1 MKKLLIGIL
10 ACVGTTFAVQA
21 QKQEEAP
28 AKDNK
33 YLEFNYNKMAIKERT
48 VVPYPSLREADVIY
62 AKRIERVIDV
72 REKKNLSMKWP
83 KNPFSKILRENV
95 TTGEADSYGKL
106 KAYKNDSLA
115 SVYTVKEIKSR
126 GGEELT
132 VPYAPDPINNPDY
145 LIDSTVVNELDWNT
159 ITRYK
164 IIEEWIFDK
173 QRSTFFPRIVAI
185 APLFKNVIQGID
197 LGEQALFY
205 VSYTDLRKIIANEE
219 LFNRQN
225 DAMRLSYLDFFE
237 LRLFSSY
244 ITRESNDFDMAIKDF
259 PEFKDSPLD
268 ALYES
273 ERIKEQLFNW
283 EHDLWEH

>member
-1 MKKLLIGIL
+1 MKKILIGIL

-33 YLEFNYNKMAIKERT
+33 YLDFNYNKMAIKERK
-48 VVPYPSLREADVIY
+48 VVPYPSLREADVVY
-62 AKRIERVIDV
+62 AKRIERIIDV
-72 REKKNLSMKWP
+72 REKKNLPLKWP
-83 KNPFSKILRENV
+83 KNSFSKILRDN
-95 TTGEADSYGKL
+95 TTIGEAASSGKL
-106 KAYKNDSLA
+106 KAYKNDSLS
-115 SVYTVKEIKSR
+115 SVYTIKELKGR
-126 GGEELT
+126 GGAEVT
-132 VPYAPDPINNPDY
+132 VAYQPDPINNPDY
-145 LIDSTVVNELDWNT
+145 TIDSTVVNELEWNQ

-164 IIEEWIFDK
+164 IVEEWIFDK
-173 QRSTFFPRIVAI
+173 QRSTFFPRIIAI
-185 APLFKNVIQGID
+185 APLFKNEIQGVD
-197 LGEQALFY
+197 LGEQALFFADY
-205 VSYTDLRKIIANEE
+205 QDLRKIMANEE

-244 ITRESNDFDMAIKDF
+244 ITRESNDFDLAIKDF

-283 EHDLWEH
+283 EHDLWEY